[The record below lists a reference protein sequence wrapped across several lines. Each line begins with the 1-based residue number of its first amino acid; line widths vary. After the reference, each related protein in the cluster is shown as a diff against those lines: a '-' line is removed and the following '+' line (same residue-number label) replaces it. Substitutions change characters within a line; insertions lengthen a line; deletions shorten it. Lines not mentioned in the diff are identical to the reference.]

1 MDNRIVT
8 ITPFI
13 PKGYNGNKPYT
24 SVSMM
29 LIDDA
34 TLNQATGGGWQIVD
48 RPKMMAATQWSD
60 TAPWQLSFK
69 VYLDSR
75 LTKNVTNT
83 TRTFT
88 PNVKISPS
96 LLNALSGGTTQS
108 TKVISIIDSVEG
120 DCAEIMSWVEFVPGT
135 LLPPLLKIQGAPL
148 PLQQGSTESIQ
159 YWVLNSVQFNAAI
172 RDSSGH
178 RIQQDIDLVFYQYV
192 PPLNDPNF
200 VPALGPA
207 RKVKTAANTSS
218 SSSNKTVQK
227 THRRNVPTG
236 DYKTMTAFTQRYNVK
251 ADQVTTTDGKQIPIN
266 DYKNFNKR
274 YKFVQI
280 P

>member
-1 MDNRIVT
+1 MDNRIIT

-13 PKGYNGNKPYT
+13 PKGYKGNKPYNP
-24 SVSMM
+24 VSMM

-34 TLNQATGGGWQIVD
+34 TLNQASGGGWQIVD

-69 VYLDSR
+69 AYIESEH
-75 LTKNVTNT
+75 TKNIKPVYQNLH
-83 TRTFT
+83 
-88 PNVKISPS
+88 PNVKVGPA
-96 LLNALSGGTTQS
+96 LLNSLSDGKTESVTPGAAY
-108 TKVISIIDSVEG
+108 SIEPE
-120 DCAEIMSWVEFVPGT
+120 CAEIMSWVEFVPGT

-159 YWVLNSVQFNAAI
+159 YWVLFSIQFNAAV
-172 RDSSGH
+172 RDSAG
-178 RIQQDIDLVFYQYV
+178 RRVQQDVDLVFYQYV
-192 PPLNDPNF
+192 PPLNDPNYS
-200 VPALGPA
+200 PALGPA
-207 RKVKTAANTSS
+207 RIVKKAANTSS
-218 SSSNKTVQK
+218 SSSNKSVQK

-236 DYKTMTAFTQRYNVK
+236 DYKTMAAFTQRYKVK
-251 ADQVTTTDGKQIPIN
+251 ADQVTTTNGKQIPIN

-274 YKFVQI
+274 YKYVQI